1 MHGCLIRRGSS
12 ASRYAHDG
20 PALKKISLLQAPRTT
35 KAVARYK
42 NQHFVQKAYLEG
54 FAAKKLPEK
63 WQNTPAIWVLKKNT
77 GEIRLRSIEKTA
89 ARSYYY
95 SFRNKH
101 GIMDP
106 LIEKWFNPV
115 EDAFPRL
122 RQHIR
127 DHITEINLT
136 GTASNLDLRYK
147 RLLAEYVYIHIIR
160 VPSIFD
166 ELKQRS
172 IAYQLEASSEGG
184 IPYDENHAQ
193 VLALRTMIRIGQ
205 APGRSI
211 VDILMKRNMDVE
223 FFPRTKVAIATSD
236 APVMMYDETRAAG
249 LTYESTAVFFPLDS
263 AIMLR
268 FAEFGQWV
276 SILKRREPKECN
288 PLNELVGIRARNEVY
303 CNNPTTLEEIGKKL
317 GLKTTIQIIPRR
329 E

>member
-1 MHGCLIRRGSS
+1 MK
-12 ASRYAHDG
+12 D
-20 PALKKISLLQAPRTT
+20 T
-35 KAVARYK
+35 KAVAGYK

-54 FAAKKLPEK
+54 FAAKELPKK
-63 WQNTPAIWVLKKNT
+63 WENMPAIWVLQKDT
-77 GEIRLRSIEKTA
+77 GKIRLQSIEKTA
-89 ARSYYY
+89 ARSHYY

-101 GIMDP
+101 GNMDP

-147 RLLAEYVYIHIIR
+147 RLLAEYIYIHIIR

-166 ELKQRS
+166 ELKQQS
-172 IAYQLEASSEGG
+172 IAYQQKASNEDG

-205 APGRSI
+205 APGMSI
-211 VDILMKRNMDVE
+211 VDILMKRSMDVE

-249 LTYESTAVFFPLDS
+249 LAYESTSVFFPLDS

-276 SILKRREPKECN
+276 RMLKRREPKECN
-288 PLNELVGIRARNEVY
+288 LLNELVGIRANNEVY
-303 CNNPTTLEEIGKKL
+303 CNNPNTLEQIAKKL
-317 GLKTTIQIIPRR
+317 GLETTIQTIPQR